1 MSTSLRP
8 APTLWGDKRFHTWN
22 YEMRDQFQ
30 EKVFKVML
38 DAGFTCPNRDGTIA
52 KGGCTFC
59 APAAP
64 VILPDDGGTILL
76 PSSTPS
82 VTGGPEVAERQIH
95 RLFPSLYQHLCS
107 GRGASGVL

>member
-82 VTGGPEVAERQIH
+82 VTGGTR
-95 RLFPSLYQHLCS
+95 S
-107 GRGASGVL
+107 GRAPNTSVISKPIPTLMLR